1 MALPLAGLAAY
12 LLFCLLVGL
21 CGSQRRMGF
30 TGTFLLSIVITPLLM
45 LLVLLITGPSRHA
58 EMARR
63 AELARH
69 NDMLR
74 RARGRTNAGTDV
86 RASR

>member
-30 TGTFLLSIVITPLLM
+30 TGTFLLSIVLTPLLM
-45 LLVLLITGPSRHA
+45 LLVLLITGPSKRA

-74 RARGRTNAGTDV
+74 RARGRVNAGADG
-86 RASR
+86 RAPR

>member
-12 LLFCLLVGL
+12 LIFCLLIGL

-30 TGTFLLSIVITPLLM
+30 TGTFLLSLAITPLLA
-45 LLVLLITGPSRHA
+45 LLLLLITGPSRRA

-63 AELARH
+63 AELARQT
-69 NDMLR
+69 DLVR
-74 RARGRTNAGTDV
+74 RARGRGRPA
-86 RASR
+86 